1 VLCLLRLWEQ
11 QVRQCLLI
19 RPIIQTN
26 KERTFKVH
34 TILFFIGIVANCGGL
49 LTPLGDP
56 PLFMMYLRGAPFTW
70 FFNLAPEWFV
80 TNALLLIIYFLL
92 ILIITKKNQHQQ
104 F

>member
-1 VLCLLRLWEQ
+1 MGTTGAAM
-11 QVRQCLLI
+11 LLI

-34 TILFFIGIVANCGGL
+34 TILFFIAIVANCGGL

-70 FFNLAPEWFV
+70 FFHLVPEWLFTNIILLVVYFFV
-80 TNALLLIIYFLL
+80 DTYYH
-92 ILIITKKNQHQQ
+92 KKEPASAVIKR
-104 F
+104 